1 MVTVQT
7 CPACHKENTPEAAV
21 CAFCGAPMMG
31 LVPSLTTEP
40 VPNIPLK
47 IKPPDQI
54 IELTRLYS
62 DIVALV
68 VLGQEQPILLKG
80 GEKTILGRYSPG
92 EVTPSVDLTPYNAN
106 LLGISRKHATISRTE
121 TGYLLEDLDSTN
133 GTWLNE
139 NKLLANTP
147 TPVQSG
153 DLIRL
158 GQLGLYVYFDLGHKN
173 DNAEIELTLRKE
185 NLQSRAFTIQDLST
199 QLTPYLTALAGL
211 QKVCDL
217 IASRATAEINLIAV
231 NFDPEIAAIKLT
243 LDGGQDAYH
252 LLITK
257 FILWKTRN
265 LDQIKLMREIKES
278 QSQVIENGQANLSDQ
293 FRQKIEKSEL
303 DLAQD
308 MIKNLA
314 PDQPESSQQEFA
326 AQLVPHIHA
335 LALNS
340 LNLAITG

>member
-1 MVTVQT
+1 MDTVKT
-7 CPACHKENTPEAAV
+7 CPKCHKENSPESAV
-21 CAFCGAPMMG
+21 CAFCGAAMLG
-31 LVPSLTTEP
+31 LIPSLTTEP
-40 VPNIPLK
+40 VPDVPLK
-47 IKPPDQI
+47 IKPPEHI

-62 DIVALV
+62 DIIALV

-106 LLGISRKHATISRTE
+106 LLGVSRKHATISRTE

-139 NKLLANTP
+139 NKLPATTP

-158 GQLGLYVYFDLGHKN
+158 GQLGLYVYFDMGRNAKN
-173 DNAEIELTLRKE
+173 PEVELTLRKE
-185 NLQSRAFTIQDLST
+185 NLESRTFTIKDLSA
-199 QLTPYLTALAGL
+199 QLTPYLTALDGL
-211 QKVCDL
+211 QKVCDS
-217 IASRATAEINLIAV
+217 IGSRTNTEINLMSIR
-231 NFDPEIAAIKLT
+231 FDPEIATIKLT

-257 FILWKTRN
+257 FSIWKTNN
-265 LDQIKLMREIKES
+265 LNQIKLMREMKTA
-278 QSQVIENGQANLSDQ
+278 QVQIAENGQNNLNDEY
-293 FRQKIEKSEL
+293 RQEIEKSEL

-308 MIKNLA
+308 IIKNLA
-314 PDQPESSQQEFA
+314 ADQPESRQQEFA

-335 LALNS
+335 WALIS
-340 LNLAITG
+340 LNLTITG